1 MKVLLVNG
9 SPNKEGNT
17 YKALCEV
24 AKALNEE
31 GIDTAIF
38 QIGRAPISGCLA
50 CGGCKTLGKCV
61 IDDVVNDFLEIADK
75 YDGFVFG
82 SPVYYA
88 SANGAMIA
96 FMDRVF
102 YADGN
107 AGKKSFYL
115 KPAASV
121 MTARRAGTT
130 ATFDQMNKYYTI
142 SEMPIIS
149 SKYWNAVY
157 RSPYDDKMDDEGYQV
172 MRTLGRNMA
181 WFLKCKEAGEKAGVK
196 MPKREDKIATNFI
209 N

>member
-50 CGGCKTLGKCV
+50 CGGCKALGKCV

>member
-24 AKALNEE
+24 AKTLNEE

-107 AGKKSFYL
+107 ARCYG
-115 KPAASV
+115 
-121 MTARRAGTT
+121 RR
-130 ATFDQMNKYYTI
+130 YR
-142 SEMPIIS
+142 
-149 SKYWNAVY
+149 WVY
-157 RSPYDDKMDDEGYQV
+157 KCLPYAE
-172 MRTLGRNMA
+172 RRGREITC
-181 WFLKCKEAGEKAGVK
+181 F
-196 MPKREDKIATNFI
+196 
-209 N
+209 